1 MSVEKIN
8 RVLRKSIIINI
19 ILVIFKI
26 LIGYIGHSRAMI
38 ADGVNSIS
46 DLITDFIAIF
56 GNKMSNKKSNKKH
69 PFGYGKIEYLTSI
82 LVGFFVLFMGIELI
96 INAFSLNLKTPDF
109 IVFVA
114 SIVIFFSKYAF
125 SLYMLNK
132 GKEYK
137 NSILI
142 SSSVESRAG
151 AMTTLFVMV
160 SFILSRLGNY
170 NSVYLYS
177 DNICTLLIGVY
188 VIYISYKLLKENFIN
203 VIGVSEED
211 NGIINKIK
219 EKILINNNVIEV
231 NDVSLIKYGSYYSA
245 NIEIVMKKNMK
256 LKDVDR
262 QVNKIKKSLISMK
275 LGLRYIKIS
284 VVPNE

>member
-1 MSVEKIN
+1 MEKIN

>member
-114 SIVIFFSKYAF
+114 SIVIFFSKYVF

-275 LGLRYIKIS
+275 LGLRYIKIC

>member
-26 LIGYIGHSRAMI
+26 LIGYIGHSRSMI
-38 ADGVNSIS
+38 ADGVNSVS

-96 INAFSLNLKTPDF
+96 INAFSPNLKTPDF
-109 IVFVA
+109 IVLVA